1 MPPRTVEVT
10 VSPGVLR
17 WARETAGYT
26 RDDVARRFHIAPGR
40 VVGWESAGPARLTF
54 RRLEELARYYK
65 RPTAALLLDQPPAEP
80 SLPPDF
86 RRPLHRDAPFSPHLR
101 LAIRRARRLQRLVR
115 ELMEAMEEPFS
126 SDIPEVNTQASAE
139 SVARE
144 QRAAFGIT
152 ARQQLG
158 WTTGSEAYRR
168 WRDALEARRI
178 LVFQGDF
185 PREEAQ
191 GFSLSDS
198 EPYSIVVTQQKE
210 EPFTAR
216 CFTLFHEYAHLLLRQ
231 GGVCLTGEVPFS
243 DGSSEAKTEY
253 WCQRFAEAF
262 LVDADV
268 LRDRPET
275 GAILRGD
282 PGYEQSL
289 KELASVFKVSQHVVL
304 FRFWHLDLMTETR
317 FWHEFNRLREEAAE
331 AAQRREKRKER
342 GGGPPPAQRAVQ
354 ERGRLFT
361 RTVLE
366 ALEREMLS
374 HAEVMEYLGVRPKHL
389 EEVRLAVYG

>member
-1 MPPRTVEVT
+1 
-10 VSPGVLR
+10 
-17 WARETAGYT
+17 
-26 RDDVARRFHIAPGR
+26 
-40 VVGWESAGPARLTF
+40 
-54 RRLEELARYYK
+54 
-65 RPTAALLLDQPPAEP
+65 
-80 SLPPDF
+80 
-86 RRPLHRDAPFSPHLR
+86 
-101 LAIRRARRLQRLVR
+101 
-115 ELMEAMEEPFS
+115 MEAMEQPLT
-126 SDIPEVNTQASAE
+126 SDIPQVNAQASAE

-144 QRAAFGIT
+144 QRAALGIT
-152 ARQQLG
+152 VEDQLG
-158 WTTGSEAYRR
+158 WRTWSEAFRR

-198 EPYSIVVTQQKE
+198 EPYSIVVTQKKE

-216 CFTLFHEYAHLLLRQ
+216 CFTLFHEYAHLLLRE
-231 GGVCLTGEVPFS
+231 GGVCLTAEVPPS
-243 DGSSEAKTEY
+243 HGNSVARTEY

-275 GAILRGD
+275 GAILKGD
-282 PGYEQSL
+282 TGYEQSL
-289 KELASVFKVSQHVVL
+289 KQLASAFKVSQYVVL
-304 FRFWHLDLMTETR
+304 FRLWHLDLMPDTR
-317 FWHEFNRLREEAAE
+317 FWHEFDRVRGEAEEAA
-331 AAQRREKRKER
+331 QKKKEG

-389 EEVRLAVYG
+389 EEVRLAVHG